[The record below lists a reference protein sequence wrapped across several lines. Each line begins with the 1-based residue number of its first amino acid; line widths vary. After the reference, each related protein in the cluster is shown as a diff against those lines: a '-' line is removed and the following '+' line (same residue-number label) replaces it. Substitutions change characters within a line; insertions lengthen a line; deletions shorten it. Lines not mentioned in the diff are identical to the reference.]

1 MRKKHKQ
8 NIFRFNRM
16 FDWWSVPH
24 FMFGM
29 VTALLAITFIWPAFE
44 LFLITLVL
52 ALLWELL
59 EKKYRLSEA
68 PGNAWVD
75 VLLPLIAFVMTY
87 YLVDTST
94 LNHDGHVGLL
104 TITLMLYCVINMLA
118 WRARYARDRQFTC

>member
-1 MRKKHKQ
+1 MKKKHKLK
-8 NIFRFNRM
+8 IFRLDKM

-29 VTALLAITFIWPAFE
+29 VAALSAITFEWPAFE
-44 LFLITLVL
+44 VFLITLVM

-75 VLLPLIAFVMTY
+75 VVLPLMAFVMTY
-87 YLVDTST
+87 ILVDTST
-94 LNHDGHVGLL
+94 LNHDGHVG
-104 TITLMLYCVINMLA
+104 
-118 WRARYARDRQFTC
+118 